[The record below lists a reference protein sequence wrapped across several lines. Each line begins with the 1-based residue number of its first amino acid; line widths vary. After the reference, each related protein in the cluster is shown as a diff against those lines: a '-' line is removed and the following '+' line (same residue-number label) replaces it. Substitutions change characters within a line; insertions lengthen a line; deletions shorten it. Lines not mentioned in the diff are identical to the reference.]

1 MNYREIVNDIIN
13 DIKEIKKKFNNTII
27 NEENDLKNKSKL
39 KENEDKEK
47 KDDKEHQEE
56 IYRSIFDDR
65 NLEEYEKGFYFRSKL

>member
-13 DIKEIKKKFNNTII
+13 DIKEIKQKFNNKII
-27 NEENDLKNKSKL
+27 NE
-39 KENEDKEK
+39 ENEDKEK

-65 NLEEYEKGFYFRSKL
+65 NLDEYEKKFYFRSKL